1 MKINWKV
8 RVKNPWFWVQIAIAA
23 LVSMLAYA
31 GLTGADLTTWSK
43 LGKLVID
50 TFSNPY
56 CLFTVAVA
64 VINSA
69 YDPTTKGLGDS
80 ARALTYTE
88 PKEDESNG

>member
-1 MKINWKV
+1 MGVYAVAFAENFINNDKAKRTARTFV
-8 RVKNPWFWVQIAIAA
+8 YTKLICNCRGKNRVGEFRFF
-23 LVSMLAYA
+23 
-31 GLTGADLTTWSK
+31 TT
-43 LGKLVID
+43 
-50 TFSNPY
+50 TQA
-56 CLFTVAVA
+56 VAVA